1 MLILP
6 LPIHDGSCGTVA
18 SAVVAA
24 VAAAGN
30 TATPTTLFTGICR
43 HTLLPSAGISMRI
56 VMVVFIF
63 KEPELKY
70 ADAEEQGKEYI

>member
-6 LPIHDGSCGTVA
+6 LPIDDGSCGTVA
-18 SAVVAA
+18 SAV

-56 VMVVFIF
+56 VMVVFLF